1 MLKSFWKTCK
11 CFDVNIVYKSSCHHI
26 VTMARWGSCVCC
38 PYTWGCDLNNG
49 CMSVIGNFQ
58 ERLQVRLSLM
68 SIFILNKENT
78 IKISWKPALL
88 TSGKIHN
95 RAINCGS
102 ETKYSDVLVFW
113 WSSWLML
120 TGPELGL
127 GIIWAKY
134 DCQMILSIHQRKL
147 FNMNLPQLAADSY
160 QAHWVRATWPE

>member
-49 CMSVIGNFQ
+49 SNGEHPREA

-68 SIFILNKENT
+68 SIFILDEENT
-78 IKISWKPALL
+78 IKISSKPALL

-95 RAINCGS
+95 RAINRAS